1 MKHFSS
7 SPGFLGPGVWLLRH
21 LNLSLKLALLLGL
34 QLALLLAMAWLAAD
48 ELLAMGALGWAL
60 LGVAL
65 AVLLYLFASFYSGFL
80 NDLRRTGHALN
91 EAAKGNLTVPS
102 TRRGN
107 DELGDLAETVSHLT
121 QGISAMVAEVRSDAA
136 LVAEAGRLLVTGNRE
151 LSDRTEQQAA
161 NLEQTS
167 ASIKDMAQ
175 TVQKNA
181 DTAGQTDR
189 AAAHL
194 RGVAESGAGAMSRAV
209 ESVEAVQQSAT
220 RMKEITAVIDSL
232 AFQTNILALNAA
244 VEAARAGEQGRG
256 FAVVAAEVRT
266 LAQRSA
272 ASAREIHQLIETS
285 ATQVESSVKQ
295 IRQAREG
302 MAEIVEGVRKVAGN
316 MNTISSASAE
326 QSTGLSE
333 LATGVT
339 QLDELTQRN
348 AQMVE
353 QAVSQA
359 TRLEGRASALA
370 RAVAIFKLQQGSAD
384 EAMGLVRKAAT
395 LWQRTGPED
404 FLRQVTQ
411 PGNGYHDRDM
421 YVFALDASGTYRAF
435 GGNAAKVGTRVQD
448 LPGVDGAGLLAS
460 IMRQADEGAGWVEY
474 DITNPKSGKIQT
486 KMSFVLR
493 LGDFYVGC
501 GVYKSLAG

>member
-1 MKHFSS
+1 MKSS
-7 SPGFLGPGVWLLRH
+7 SAAWGPLGPGIGLMRR
-21 LNLSLKLALLLGL
+21 LSLRMKLVSLMLLQLLLMMVLAVGLAESLLQSPLLLGV
-34 QLALLLAMAWLAAD
+34 LA
-48 ELLAMGALGWAL
+48 G
-60 LGVAL
+60 GVL
-65 AVLLYLFASFYSGFL
+65 VLLYLFVAFYA
-80 NDLRRTGHALN
+80 ALTTDVGRIAYALG
-91 EAAKGNLTVPS
+91 EVAKGNLMVPIS
-102 TRRGN
+102 RRGR
-107 DELGDLAETVSHLT
+107 DELGDLMDTTSRLT
-121 QGISAMVAEVRSDAA
+121 QSISAMVAEVRSDAA
-136 LVAEAGRLLVTGNRE
+136 LVADAGRSLVTGNRE

-175 TVQKNA
+175 TVQRNA
-181 DTAGQTDR
+181 DTAVQTDQ

-194 RGVAESGAGAMSRAV
+194 RGVAETGAEAMSRAV
-209 ESVEAVQQSAT
+209 HSVEAVQQSAT

-285 ATQVESSVKQ
+285 AMQVESSVTQ

-302 MAEIVEGVRKVAGN
+302 MVEIVGGVRKVAGN

-326 QSTGLSE
+326 QSTGLTE
-333 LATGVT
+333 LATGVA

-353 QAVSQA
+353 QAVNQA

-384 EAMGLVRKAAT
+384 EAMALVRKAAD
-395 LWQRTGPED
+395 LWRRTGPDD

-411 PGNGYHDRDM
+411 PNNGYHDRDM
-421 YVFALDASGTYRAF
+421 YVFALDATGTYRAF
-435 GGNAAKVGTRVQD
+435 GGNTAKVGTRVQD

-460 IMRQADEGAGWVEY
+460 IMRQADEGPGWVEY

-486 KMSFVLR
+486 KMSFVVR

>member
-1 MKHFSS
+1 MNTN
-7 SPGFLGPGVWLLRH
+7 GNAGGLMGPGVWALQR
-21 LNLSLKLALLLGL
+21 LSIGMKLLLLLVL
-34 QLALLLAMAWLAAD
+34 QLILLIAVTFLAAD
-48 ELLAMGALGWAL
+48 RLMQSPWMAGS
-60 LGVAL
+60 L
-65 AVLLYLFASFYSGFL
+65 AVGVLLLLYLFGAFHAGFSR
-80 NDLRRTGHALN
+80 DLRRIAFALS
-91 EAAKGNLTVPS
+91 EVSKGNLMVPTS
-102 TRRGN
+102 RRSG
-107 DELGDLAETVSHLT
+107 DELGDLMDVANVLT
-121 QGISAMVAEVRSDAA
+121 QGISSMVAEVRSDAA
-136 LVAEAGRLLVTGNRE
+136 LVADAGRSLVLGNRE

-161 NLEQTS
+161 NLEETA
-167 ASIKDMAQ
+167 ASVKDLAQ
-175 TVQKNA
+175 TVQTNA

-189 AAAHL
+189 AAARL
-194 RGVAESGAGAMSRAV
+194 REVAETGAGAMTRAV
-209 ESVEAVQQSAT
+209 QSVEAVQQSAH

-302 MAEIVEGVRKVAGN
+302 ITEIVDGVRKVAGN
-316 MNTISSASAE
+316 MNAISSASAE

-333 LATGVT
+333 IAMAVA

-353 QAVSQA
+353 QAVNQA
-359 TRLEGRASALA
+359 TRLEGRATALA
-370 RAVAIFKLQQGSAD
+370 RAVARFKLQQGSAD
-384 EAMGLVRKAAT
+384 EAMALVHKAQA
-395 LWQRTGPED
+395 LWQRTGPEQ
-404 FLRQVTQ
+404 FLQQVTQ
-411 PGNGYHDRDM
+411 ANNGYHDRDM
-421 YVFALDASGTYRAF
+421 YVFALDAKGSYLAF
-435 GGNAAKVGTRVQD
+435 GGNPAKVGPPVQD

-460 IMRQADEGAGWVEY
+460 IMRQADEAPGWVEY

-486 KMSFVLR
+486 KMSFVTR